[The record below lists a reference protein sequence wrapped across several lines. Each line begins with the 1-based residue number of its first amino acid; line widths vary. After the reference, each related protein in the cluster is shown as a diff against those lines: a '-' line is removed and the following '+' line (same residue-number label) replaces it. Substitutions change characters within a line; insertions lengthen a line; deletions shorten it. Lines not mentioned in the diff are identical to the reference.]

1 MLRELFV
8 KNIVLIESLN
18 VHFKNGLSV
27 LTGETGAGKSI
38 LLDCIGLIL
47 GNRVDFNLIRNNEN
61 VASVT
66 AIFEIDDKHPVVNV
80 LEKFSVNHETELIIR
95 REINSNGKSKCI
107 INDVVITRNALI
119 EITDNLIEVQG
130 QFEDRGLL
138 NTKTHLSLLDAF
150 ADHNDLIENSRE
162 AYNSMINLLKLINEA
177 EAIAKKN
184 NEDNDWLK
192 DSYDQLVLLDPKFK
206 EEEELD
212 KNKKYFANRT
222 KINTA
227 MAYIRNIIEKES
239 GLEDLIN
246 QVIKSLESMYK
257 IENENINSAIEII
270 NGSKADIEE
279 LKNIVNGE
287 SLETTQGIDRLDLI
301 EDRLHALRTEARKHN
316 CTVDDLITI
325 RNKLKTSLNDIKD
338 NNFKIEDLKKEYD
351 DAKMKFVKLST
362 LLSES
367 RKKYATILTE
377 KINDELPQ
385 LKLENAHLSI
395 NFDKVSI
402 DDASI
407 LGIDKVTFLASTN
420 SNNNMLPIN
429 KIASGGELSRFLLA
443 IKVVLEAAIH
453 NRTIIFDEIDS
464 GIGGSV
470 ANAVGTRLAK
480 LGASYQAMV
489 VTHSPQVT
497 SKGHNHYLVQKNMNN
512 NQTYTNRI
520 ELSENEKIEEI
531 ARMLS
536 GSNITN
542 EAREAAFK
550 LLDNK

>member
-150 ADHNDLIENSRE
+150 ADHNDLIENCRE

-212 KNKKYFANRT
+212 KNKKYLANRT

-338 NNFKIEDLKKEYD
+338 NNFKIEDLKKEYN

-470 ANAVGTRLAK
+470 ANAVGIRLAK

-512 NQTYTNRI
+512 NQTYTNII

>member
-1 MLRELFV
+1 MLRELLV

-38 LLDCIGLIL
+38 LLDSIGLIL

-66 AIFEIDDKHPVVNV
+66 AIFEIDDKHPVINV

-162 AYNSMINLLKLINEA
+162 AYNRMINLLKLINEA

-212 KNKKYFANRT
+212 KNKKYLANRT
-222 KINTA
+222 KIDTA
-227 MAYIRNIIEKES
+227 MAYTRNIIEKES

-246 QVIKSLESMYK
+246 QVIKSLESIYK
-257 IENENINSAIEII
+257 IENDNINSAIEII
-270 NGSKADIEE
+270 NGTKADIEE

-287 SLETTQGIDRLDLI
+287 SLETTQGIDKLDLI

-338 NNFKIEDLKKEYD
+338 NNFKIEDLKKEYE
-351 DAKMKFVKLST
+351 DAKIKFVKLST

-367 RKKYATILTE
+367 RKKYATILSK

-385 LKLENAHLSI
+385 LKLESARLSI
-395 NFDKVSI
+395 NFDKVAI
-402 DDASI
+402 EDASI

-420 SNNNMLPIN
+420 SNNDMLPIN

-512 NQTYTNRI
+512 NQTYTSII
-520 ELSENEKIEEI
+520 ELNENEKIEEI

>member
-66 AIFEIDDKHPVVNV
+66 AIFEIYDKHPVVNV

-95 REINSNGKSKCI
+95 REININGKSKCI

-162 AYNSMINLLKLINEA
+162 AYNSMINILKLINEA

-212 KNKKYFANRT
+212 KNKKYLANRT

-227 MAYIRNIIEKES
+227 MAYIRNIIEKET

-270 NGSKADIEE
+270 NGTKADIEE

-287 SLETTQGIDRLDLI
+287 SLETTQGIDRLELI

-325 RNKLKTSLNDIKD
+325 RNKLKNSLNDIKD

-385 LKLENAHLSI
+385 LKLENARLSI

-512 NQTYTNRI
+512 NQTYTNI
-520 ELSENEKIEEI
+520 LELTENEKIEEI

>member
-1 MLRELFV
+1 MLRELLV

-38 LLDCIGLIL
+38 LLDSIGLIL

-66 AIFEIDDKHPVVNV
+66 AIFEIDDKHPVINV

-150 ADHNDLIENSRE
+150 SDHNDLIENTRE
-162 AYNSMINLLKLINEA
+162 SYNRMINFLKLIYEA
-177 EAIAKKN
+177 EAIAKKS

-212 KNKKYFANRT
+212 KNKKYLANRT

-270 NGSKADIEE
+270 NGTKADIEE

-287 SLETTQGIDRLDLI
+287 SLETTQGIDKLDLI

-385 LKLENAHLSI
+385 LKLENARLSI

-512 NQTYTNRI
+512 NQTYTNII